1 MSQPR
6 LSISHAQS
14 RIRAGSGAEAICS
27 DARSS
32 IEFVRRDAESPLL
45 AHRVCRALALG
56 LLPVGV
62 SRSGQWVSQLRFGPL
77 SILCVWLDRRDRR
90 LQSEH
95 ARFSGGLDFV
105 GCEFLKLHWCASPI
119 CYLAIWPR
127 RPAWGAFG
135 GLRRLIA
142 AKPRCAKGLQQP
154 AQQPNSCLLRA
165 KKISNW
171 SHVLEVSPSV

>member
-1 MSQPR
+1 MSAFGVKSR
-6 LSISHAQS
+6 DKTVRREADSHFSSPASEQAQEPK
-14 RIRAGSGAEAICS
+14 RIIS

-32 IEFVRRDAESPLL
+32 IESVRRDAESPLL

-95 ARFSGGLDFV
+95 ARFSGGTCLR
-105 GCEFLKLHWCASPI
+105 KL
-119 CYLAIWPR
+119 
-127 RPAWGAFG
+127 
-135 GLRRLIA
+135 
-142 AKPRCAKGLQQP
+142 
-154 AQQPNSCLLRA
+154 
-165 KKISNW
+165 
-171 SHVLEVSPSV
+171 